1 MLPAQSLV
9 LGGAASGKSL
19 FAEGLVQQSGRPMI
33 YLATAQA
40 FDDEMRAKLAH
51 HKSQRGPGWR
61 TIEEPMDVGRT
72 LAALGGDTA
81 VLLDCVTMWLS
92 NQLLAEA
99 DLEEA
104 EASLMAGLA
113 LCAAPVVM
121 VSNEVGLSVVP
132 DNALARRFRD
142 AQGRLNQKL
151 AARADLVVNV
161 VAGLPQVLKGHLP

>member
-1 MLPAQSLV
+1 MLPAQSLI

-19 FAEGLVQQSGRPMI
+19 FAEKLVQESGRPMI
-33 YLATAQA
+33 YVATAQA
-40 FDDEMRAKLAH
+40 FDDEMRDKLER

-72 LAALGGDTA
+72 LATIGGDTA

-151 AARADLVVNV
+151 AARANLVVNV
-161 VAGLPQVLKGHLP
+161 VAGLPQVLKGTLP

>member
-1 MLPAQSLV
+1 MLPAQSLI
-9 LGGAASGKSL
+9 LGGASSGKSR
-19 FAEGLVQQSGRPMI
+19 FAEDLIKKSGRPLV

-40 FDDEMRAKLAH
+40 FDDEMRDKLAR
-51 HKSQRGPGWR
+51 HKNQRGPGWR

-72 LAALGGDTA
+72 LAVLGGDTA

-92 NQLLAEA
+92 NQMLADA
-99 DLEEA
+99 NLEEA

-113 LCAAPVVM
+113 LCAAPIVM

-151 AARADLVVNV
+151 AARASLVVHV
-161 VAGLPQVLKGHLP
+161 VAGLPQVLKGNLP

>member
-1 MLPAQSLV
+1 MLPAQSLI
-9 LGGAASGKSL
+9 LGGAASGKSR
-19 FAEGLVQQSGRPMI
+19 FAESLVEQSGRPKV

-40 FDDEMRAKLAH
+40 FDDEMRTKLEQ
-51 HKSQRGPGWR
+51 HKSQRGAGWR

-92 NQLLAEA
+92 NQMLAEA

-151 AARADLVVNV
+151 AARANLVVQV
-161 VAGLPQVLKGHLP
+161 VAGLPQVLKGSLP